1 MKVEQNSK
9 GKWKQ
14 YAVQMK
20 SEIYLNSDKEMN
32 VKYTKNKK
40 VRNGWCETMEGNKI
54 KETKILERYELRK
67 KNLFLSTMASN

>member
-1 MKVEQNSK
+1 MKVKVEQNSK

-32 VKYTKNKK
+32 V
-40 VRNGWCETMEGNKI
+40 
-54 KETKILERYELRK
+54 
-67 KNLFLSTMASN
+67 